1 MPKKVKEASSF
12 LESEYNNVFQV
23 TIMMVSKA
31 SHFSPNRY
39 EHKKNEIMHHN
50 P

>member
-1 MPKKVKEASSF
+1 MKEVWSF
-12 LESEYNNVFQV
+12 LESAYNNIFQV
-23 TIMMVSKA
+23 TTMMVSKA

-39 EHKKNEIMHHN
+39 EHKKTEIMHHN